1 MLYFITALW
10 RFVEGTA
17 RSLLSVLKKLYV
29 SPGNL
34 KRWEGGV
41 SITAEKPE
49 KFANHFGAP
58 VDYFFSKM
66 MKLYSWKFSKVK

>member
-1 MLYFITALW
+1 MYFITDLW
-10 RFVEGTA
+10 KFVWEYSEKPTP
-17 RSLLSVLKKLYV
+17 VLKKLDIGL
-29 SPGNL
+29 GNL

-41 SITAEKPE
+41 SITTEKPE